1 MTSRKDGKIVFLIT
15 IDALRADHLKSYGYH
30 RNTAPNLE
38 KFVQLGTKF
47 QNAFTNG
54 PATPSSF
61 STIFTSTLPFLNG
74 GMGMNLIFSWMVK
87 DINQKKGI

>member
-1 MTSRKDGKIVFLIT
+1 MTLEKENKIVFLIT

-47 QNAFTNG
+47 
-54 PATPSSF
+54 
-61 STIFTSTLPFLNG
+61 
-74 GMGMNLIFSWMVK
+74 
-87 DINQKKGI
+87 